1 MNITPFQ
8 KYKVHINDRSYA
20 SWTFYKTDDFKPVEL
35 DINPADHKLL
45 TNDVFSLDESNIP
58 ILLHAGIRISD
69 SISGVLILK
78 NNKTY
83 GRSNGGSNKSSGSNN
98 KLLYKCIPDDIRLP
112 TFLVPYEIKNMGF
125 SKVFVNTYITFQFK
139 EWTEKHPR
147 ATLTQVI
154 GPVDVLNN
162 FYEYQL
168 YCKSLNVSIQKFTR
182 DTTTAIKNKLH
193 IGYLDAIRKKYPSI
207 EDRCDNTDWHIFT
220 IDPKN
225 SLDYDDAFSIKT
237 LDNGILQLSIYIS
250 NVTLWMDNLQL
261 WDSFSHRISTIYL
274 PDRKRP
280 MLPTILSEG
289 LCSLQSN
296 TTRLAFVMDVFIKSS
311 IKDYSINDEKDDISG
326 NNTLEIVDIKYSN
339 CLINVFKNYY
349 YEEPSLLINPHYL
362 LLMDTTQSLSKKF
375 KYINNIRNS
384 HDIVAYLMILMNY
397 HTAKELLKNGN
408 GIFRS
413 TIMKNDVSIPE
424 NLPEDVIKFIKI
436 WNSSAGQYIDAS
448 VLKDGQNVAH
458 ELLEMDA
465 YVHITSPIR
474 RLPDLLNIIQFQ
486 QNSGIITLSEDSDK
500 FYRKWLNELEYI
512 NTTMKSIRRVQNDCS
527 LLHLCSTNPLVMNK
541 TYEGYTINK
550 ITRNDGLF
558 QYLVYLPELHLTS
571 KLVLIDNF
579 ENYEKSTYKLYLFND
594 EEKFKKKIRV
604 QLVK

>member
-83 GRSNGGSNKSSGSNN
+83 GRSNGGSNKSGGSNN

-125 SKVFVNTYITFQFK
+125 SKIFVNIYITFQFK

-296 TTRLAFVMDVFIKSS
+296 TTRLAFVMDIFIKST
-311 IKDYSINDEKDDISG
+311 ITDEKDDI

-349 YEEPSLLINPHYL
+349 YEESSLLINPHYL

-486 QNSGIITLSEDSDK
+486 QNSGIITLSEESDK

-527 LLHLCSTNPLVMNK
+527 LLHLCSNNPLVMNK

-571 KLVLIDNF
+571 KLVLIDCL
-579 ENYEKSTYKLYLFND
+579 ENYEKSSYKLYLFND

-604 QLVK
+604 QLMK

>member
-1 MNITPFQ
+1 
-8 KYKVHINDRSYA
+8 
-20 SWTFYKTDDFKPVEL
+20 
-35 DINPADHKLL
+35 
-45 TNDVFSLDESNIP
+45 
-58 ILLHAGIRISD
+58 
-69 SISGVLILK
+69 
-78 NNKTY
+78 
-83 GRSNGGSNKSSGSNN
+83 
-98 KLLYKCIPDDIRLP
+98 
-112 TFLVPYEIKNMGF
+112 MGF
-125 SKVFVNTYITFQFK
+125 SKIFVNIYITFQFK

-193 IGYLDAIRKKYPSI
+193 IGYLDAIRKKYPYI
-207 EDRCDNTDWHIFT
+207 EDRSDNNEWHIFT

-296 TTRLAFVMDVFIKSS
+296 TTRLAFVMDVFIKSTVT
-311 IKDYSINDEKDDISG
+311 DEKDDISG

-339 CLINVFKNYY
+339 CLIKVFKNYY

-486 QNSGIITLSEDSDK
+486 QNSGIITLSEESDK

-527 LLHLCSTNPLVMNK
+527 LLHLCSTNPQVMNK

-571 KLVLIDNF
+571 KLVLIDCL
-579 ENYEKSTYKLYLFND
+579 ENYEKSAYKLYLFND

-604 QLVK
+604 QLMK

>member
-349 YEEPSLLINPHYL
+349 YEEPSLLINSHYL

-486 QNSGIITLSEDSDK
+486 QNSGIITLSEESDK